1 MTFNPLYHPRRPD
14 GKFRDAFMS
23 EGWHGYM
30 DKRGSCHFYY
40 VHNRENLKDGFAVLQ
55 MAGSGRPMTLT
66 DVDPHSR
73 AHVIDSGEGEQM
85 MCSSSYHGAF
95 GITDHD
101 SPAPPV
107 SFSLSRA
114 SFRFQSDA
122 GRKVDEM
129 QEMQDNRTLP
139 YSTIEPFKAYRY
151 LEKGMQKDDELG
163 IENYLNPGSVAD
175 EVIEIRKKLRKKLD
189 IKDSYALRHIPV
201 YLSIEGEK
209 LKISEGLE
217 AKGKGRLVA
226 AKRPAG
232 SVNVDSAD
240 VTRLMRALQEEDP
253 NGKVRYTIGR
263 CADGKTLGLQI
274 VKDFRGKDGHEKTMW
289 GILAPRT
296 PGIKTLRVKGG
307 QVSPERNFQKQE
319 TRARKEIKKRSSS
332 SGWKKTE
339 RGKELLNAFRQA
351 RKKAKRE
358 AQEAA

>member
-14 GKFRDAFMS
+14 GKFRDAFMK

-30 DKRGSCHFYY
+30 DRHGSCHFYY
-40 VHNRENLKDGFAVLQ
+40 VHNRENLKEGFAVLQ

-66 DVDPHSR
+66 DLDPHSR

-101 SPAPPV
+101 APAPPV

-122 GRKVDEM
+122 GRKADET
-129 QEMQDNRTLP
+129 QEMKDNRTLA
-139 YSTIEPFKAYRY
+139 YNTIEPFKAYRY
-151 LEKGMQKDDELG
+151 LENGIKKDEELG
-163 IENYLNPGSVAD
+163 IETYLNPGSVAD
-175 EVIEIRKKLRKKLD
+175 EVVEIRKKFRKKLG
-189 IKDSYALRHIPV
+189 IKDSYALRHMPV
-201 YLSIEGEK
+201 YLLNEGGK
-209 LKISEGLE
+209 LKIAQGIEMKPS
-217 AKGKGRLVA
+217 GRLVA

-232 SVNVDSAD
+232 SVSLDSAD
-240 VTRLMRALQEEDP
+240 LTRLMRALQEEDP
-253 NGKVRYTIGR
+253 KGKVRYTVGR

-296 PGIKTLRVKGG
+296 PGIRTLRVKGEEN
-307 QVSPERNFQKQE
+307 STERNFQKQK
-319 TRARKEIKKRSSS
+319 TKTRKEIKKHSSF
-332 SGWKKTE
+332 SGWKRTE
-339 RGKELLNAFRQA
+339 RGRELLKAFKQA
-351 RKKAKRE
+351 RKRARIE
-358 AQEAA
+358 AQGLA